1 MDIKMPGLNGY
12 QTAQKMKQS
21 NKEVFIIAQTAY
33 ALSGD
38 REKAL
43 NSGCDAYLSKPF
55 SKEQLLQVIEK
66 HFH

>member
-12 QTAQKMKQS
+12 QTARRMKQN
-21 NKEVFIIAQTAY
+21 NKDVFIIAQTAY

-43 NSGCDAYLSKPF
+43 NNGCDAYISKPF

-66 HFH
+66 HFY